1 MPRPKVDPRFRRRV
15 AQACENC
22 KKRKSKCNGILP
34 CDHCRARGVEDACR
48 YLRYPRPASQES
60 QLSRGLPNR
69 EARREPGP
77 LDPASPA
84 SSSKQID
91 IPVSN
96 LYSVSKDSQMLK
108 DSRGKFIYVGDS
120 ASLSFLGSV
129 RSTLRAAVGLCPFT
143 NEPARNP
150 MLEATSKI
158 RFETVREPSIDLAT
172 AQSIAKEF
180 FLAVSGI
187 LDFFDPPWLLAQ
199 LRDWVE
205 QPSRR
210 TNAKSAII
218 HLALAIGFQAR
229 AQGDLDELLSEQ
241 YFAFGRQLTMF
252 NLIDDPSLATV
263 QAVILITYHMMAAC
277 QYNAAFINLGT
288 AARTAYTLGIHLH
301 ETNKAFGGEEGLARE
316 RAWKSLRV
324 CDLFLAASLGRPPA
338 TTEAVSNIVWAPL
351 KPPHDYERP
360 DVAGQVF
367 SAMFRICNVF
377 ERILVEVYA
386 EKAISLELA
395 RSISQ
400 QHRQW
405 TEELPRMLMVDG
417 IDETGAEQNHG
428 ASPGGFCLSP
438 KQGSSIVTM
447 AYYYSIVLL
456 TKPFLTFRV
465 HHASD
470 KEFSKSETSSIMI
483 SLATYADACVNSAI
497 RSIDIAYEYVFEL
510 NTPSRQPLVVNSVF
524 ISALCLGLASLDKSG
539 RYTWSVNPL
548 LNRAIKILVHLGK
561 LNPQASRFAG
571 ICEQLKEA
579 VAIYTMRRDNT
590 LLSENDKVARS
601 IFGDLRASSKP
612 RCYSESSVDHTDN
625 TQLSWSVP
633 ANESVA
639 KPITPR
645 SFNFNTFQEESLLP
659 ISGLSPVQIG
669 NLPMDY
675 TQSNGNLGDVQYPHP
690 TDNSIDALSEY
701 FLNQNIP
708 LFPLASSLS
717 PESHFD
723 FQDITLEPV

>member
-48 YLRYPRPASQES
+48 YSRYTRPASQES

-77 LDPASPA
+77 LDPATPA
-84 SSSKQID
+84 LSSKQID

-96 LYSVSKDSQMLK
+96 MYSVSKDSQMLK

-150 MLEATSKI
+150 MLEATSKT

-172 AQSIAKEF
+172 TQSIAKEF
-180 FLAVSGI
+180 FFAVSGI

-199 LRDWVE
+199 LHDWVE
-205 QPSRR
+205 QPSQR

-229 AQGDLDELLSEQ
+229 AQGDSDELLSEQ

-288 AARTAYTLGIHLH
+288 AARAAYTLGIHLH

-338 TTEAVSNIVWAPL
+338 TTEAVSNIVRAPL
-351 KPPHDYERP
+351 KPPRDYERP
-360 DVAGQVF
+360 DVAEQVF

-417 IDETGAEQNHG
+417 IDESDAEQNHG
-428 ASPGGFCLSP
+428 ASLEGFCLSP

-456 TKPFLTFRV
+456 TKPFPTFRV
-465 HHASD
+465 HHAS
-470 KEFSKSETSSIMI
+470 
-483 SLATYADACVNSAI
+483 
-497 RSIDIAYEYVFEL
+497 SIDIAYEYVFEL

-524 ISALCLGLASLDKSG
+524 ISALCLGLAFLDRSG

-561 LNPQASRFAG
+561 LSPHASRFAR

-579 VAIYTMRRDNT
+579 VAIYTTRRDNT
-590 LLSENDKVARS
+590 LLSENDKAVRS
-601 IFGDLRASSKP
+601 IFGDLRRSSKP
-612 RCYSESSVDHTDN
+612 RCYSERPVDHTEN

-633 ANESVA
+633 ANESVI

-659 ISGLSPVQIG
+659 ISGLSPTQIG

-708 LFPLASSLS
+708 LFPFASSLS

>member
-1 MPRPKVDPRFRRRV
+1 
-15 AQACENC
+15 
-22 KKRKSKCNGILP
+22 
-34 CDHCRARGVEDACR
+34 
-48 YLRYPRPASQES
+48 
-60 QLSRGLPNR
+60 
-69 EARREPGP
+69 
-77 LDPASPA
+77 
-84 SSSKQID
+84 
-91 IPVSN
+91 
-96 LYSVSKDSQMLK
+96 VSKDSQMLT

-129 RSTLRAAVGLCPFT
+129 RSTLRAAVGPCPFT

-150 MLEATSKI
+150 MLETTPKI
-158 RFETVREPSIDLAT
+158 RFEMVREPSIDLAT
-172 AQSIAKEF
+172 PQSIAKEF

-199 LRDWVE
+199 LQDWAE
-205 QPSRR
+205 QPSQM
-210 TNAKSAII
+210 TKAKSAII
-218 HLALAIGFQAR
+218 HLALAIGFQGR
-229 AQGDLDELLSEQ
+229 AHGDLDDLLSEQ
-241 YFAFGRQLTMF
+241 CFAFGRQLTMF

-263 QAVILITYHMMAAC
+263 QAVILITYHMIAAC
-277 QYNAAFINLGT
+277 QYNAAFINLGI
-288 AARTAYTLGIHLH
+288 AARAAYTLGIHLH

-338 TTEAVSNIVWAPL
+338 TTEAVSNIAWVPL
-351 KPPHDYERP
+351 KSSRDYERP

-417 IDETGAEQNHG
+417 IDEPDAEQNHG
-428 ASPGGFCLSP
+428 ASPRSFCLSP
-438 KQGSSIVTM
+438 KQGSCIVTL

-465 HHASD
+465 HHASG
-470 KEFSKSETSSIMI
+470 KEFSKSESSAIMI

-497 RSIDIAYEYVFEL
+497 KGIDIAYEYVFEL
-510 NTPSRQPLVVNSVF
+510 NSPSRQPIVVNIVF
-524 ISALCLGLASLDKSG
+524 ISALCLGLAYLDNSG
-539 RYTWSVNPL
+539 RHTWPVNPL

-579 VAIYTMRRDNT
+579 VAIYTMRRDNN
-590 LLSENDKVARS
+590 LLSENDKVVRS
-601 IFGDLRASSKP
+601 IFGDLRA
-612 RCYSESSVDHTDN
+612 
-625 TQLSWSVP
+625 
-633 ANESVA
+633 
-639 KPITPR
+639 
-645 SFNFNTFQEESLLP
+645 
-659 ISGLSPVQIG
+659 
-669 NLPMDY
+669 
-675 TQSNGNLGDVQYPHP
+675 
-690 TDNSIDALSEY
+690 
-701 FLNQNIP
+701 
-708 LFPLASSLS
+708 
-717 PESHFD
+717 
-723 FQDITLEPV
+723 